1 MTPTIHGGLAGFAS
15 ALRRQRDRLI
25 PAIINGLATI
35 AGVAR
40 RQCDR
45 LTAAVYEGLT
55 AIADAAHRQRDR
67 LSPTISKS
75 MAETAGAARR
85 QTERLTSAVDEGFA
99 ALAGAA
105 RQQRERLIP
114 VISEGLAPIAGA
126 ARRSI
131 DRLVTAGIHKGL
143 AAIAFTLLVIALW
156 QAAVQVGLVN
166 RLFVAAPLQAFD
178 VIVERAEAGSLWTT
192 LAATA
197 QRLGLGWIT
206 AVVVA
211 MLLGAAIGNSRV
223 AHQFLAPTLEF
234 FRPLPA
240 SAVIPVAILFFGLT
254 TRMSTFVV
262 AFGSI
267 WPILLAAIHGFANV
281 PRELREVA
289 STLEMGRL
297 RYIFTIAT
305 PSASVDIMAGLR
317 ISLALALI
325 LTVVTE
331 MQASL
336 PGLGYEIFMA
346 QRTFRTA
353 DLYAGLM
360 TLGIFG
366 FLINQALLLAER
378 RLMRW
383 KAA

>member
-1 MTPTIHGGLAGFAS
+1 MN
-15 ALRRQRDRLI
+15 R
-25 PAIINGLATI
+25 AIYN
-35 AGVAR
+35 
-40 RQCDR
+40 
-45 LTAAVYEGLT
+45 
-55 AIADAAHRQRDR
+55 
-67 LSPTISKS
+67 S
-75 MAETAGAARR
+75 
-85 QTERLTSAVDEGFA
+85 
-99 ALAGAA
+99 
-105 RQQRERLIP
+105 
-114 VISEGLAPIAGA
+114 
-126 ARRSI
+126 
-131 DRLVTAGIHKGL
+131 L
-143 AAIAFTLLVIALW
+143 AAIVFTVLVIALW
-156 QAAVQVGLVN
+156 QAAVDGGLVN
-166 RLFVAAPLQAFD
+166 RIFVAAPLHAFE
-178 VIVERAEAGSLWTT
+178 VIVERAENGSLWTT
-192 LAATA
+192 AGATG
-197 QRLGLGWIT
+197 QRMFSGWIV

-211 MLLGAAIGNSRV
+211 MLLGAAIGNSQV
-223 AHQFLAPTLEF
+223 AHQFLSPTLEF

-240 SAVIPVAILFFGLT
+240 SAVIPVAVLFFGLT
-254 TRMSTFVV
+254 TNMSTFVV

-267 WPILLAAIHGFANV
+267 WPVLLAAIHGYVNV

-289 STLEMGRL
+289 STLEMSRL
-297 RYIFTIAT
+297 RYILVIAT

-336 PGLGYEIFMA
+336 PGLGYEIFLA
-346 QRTFRTA
+346 QRTFRSA

>member
-1 MTPTIHGGLAGFAS
+1 MN
-15 ALRRQRDRLI
+15 R
-25 PAIINGLATI
+25 AI
-35 AGVAR
+35 
-40 RQCDR
+40 
-45 LTAAVYEGLT
+45 Y
-55 AIADAAHRQRDR
+55 
-67 LSPTISKS
+67 KS
-75 MAETAGAARR
+75 
-85 QTERLTSAVDEGFA
+85 
-99 ALAGAA
+99 
-105 RQQRERLIP
+105 
-114 VISEGLAPIAGA
+114 
-126 ARRSI
+126 
-131 DRLVTAGIHKGL
+131 L
-143 AAIAFTLLVIALW
+143 AAIVFTMLVIALW
-156 QAAVQVGLVN
+156 QAAVDSGLVN
-166 RLFVAAPLQAFD
+166 RIFVAAPLHAFE
-178 VIVERAEAGSLWTT
+178 VIVERAENGSLWTT
-192 LAATA
+192 AGATA
-197 QRLGLGWIT
+197 QRMFSGWIA

-211 MLLGAAIGNSRV
+211 MLLGAAIGNSQV
-223 AHQFLAPTLEF
+223 AHQFFSPTLEF

-240 SAVIPVAILFFGLT
+240 SAVIPVAVLFFGLT
-254 TRMSTFVV
+254 TKMSTFVV

-267 WPILLAAIHGFANV
+267 WPILLAAIHGYVNV

-289 STLEMGRL
+289 STLEMSRL
-297 RYIFTIAT
+297 RYILVIAT

-336 PGLGYEIFMA
+336 PGLGYEIFLA
-346 QRTFRTA
+346 QRTFRSA

>member
-1 MTPTIHGGLAGFAS
+1 MSRPI
-15 ALRRQRDRLI
+15 
-25 PAIINGLATI
+25 
-35 AGVAR
+35 
-40 RQCDR
+40 
-45 LTAAVYEGLT
+45 Y
-55 AIADAAHRQRDR
+55 
-67 LSPTISKS
+67 KS
-75 MAETAGAARR
+75 
-85 QTERLTSAVDEGFA
+85 
-99 ALAGAA
+99 
-105 RQQRERLIP
+105 
-114 VISEGLAPIAGA
+114 
-126 ARRSI
+126 
-131 DRLVTAGIHKGL
+131 L

-156 QAAVQVGLVN
+156 QAIVDSGLVS
-166 RLFVAAPLQAFD
+166 RVFVAAPLHAFE
-178 VIVERAEAGSLWTT
+178 VIVERAENGSLWTT
-192 LAATA
+192 VAATA
-197 QRLGLGWIT
+197 QRMFSGWIV
-206 AVVVA
+206 AVIVA
-211 MLLGAAIGNSRV
+211 MLLGAAIGNSQV
-223 AHQFLAPTLEF
+223 AHQFLSPTLEF

-240 SAVIPVAILFFGLT
+240 SAVIPVAVLFFGLT
-254 TRMSTFVV
+254 AKMSTFVI

-267 WPILLAAIHGFANV
+267 WPVLLAAIHGYVNV

-289 STLEMGRL
+289 STLEMSRL
-297 RYIFTIAT
+297 RYILVIAT

-346 QRTFRTA
+346 QRTFRSA

-366 FLINQALLLAER
+366 FLINQTLLLAER

>member
-1 MTPTIHGGLAGFAS
+1 MRRFVHTGS
-15 ALRRQRDRLI
+15 AVI
-25 PAIINGLATI
+25 
-35 AGVAR
+35 
-40 RQCDR
+40 
-45 LTAAVYEGLT
+45 
-55 AIADAAHRQRDR
+55 
-67 LSPTISKS
+67 
-75 MAETAGAARR
+75 GAARR
-85 QTERLTSAVDEGFA
+85 QKRRL
-99 ALAGAA
+99 
-105 RQQRERLIP
+105 RP
-114 VISEGLAPIAGA
+114 VISEGLAAVAGAVRRLGDRLMPLIYEGLGAIVGVAGRQRERLIPWVAAISDEAHRQRARLFAAARKGSAEIAGA
-126 ARRSI
+126 ARLQGRRLAPVISEGRTIIAGTARRSR
-131 DRLVTAGIHKGL
+131 DRLVRAGIQRGL
-143 AAIAFTLLVIALW
+143 AAIAFTLLVVALW
-156 QAAVQVGLVN
+156 QAAVHLGLVS
-166 RLFVAAPLQAFD
+166 RLFVAAPSQAFS
-178 VIVERAEAGSLWTT
+178 VMVERAEAGSLWSTIGD
-192 LAATA
+192 TA
-197 QRLGLGWIT
+197 RRLVAGWIA
-206 AVVVA
+206 AVLVA
-211 MLLGAAIGNSRV
+211 MLLGTAIGNSRV
-223 AHQFLAPTLEF
+223 AHEVLGPTLEF

-240 SAVIPVAILFFGLT
+240 SAVIPVAMLFFGLT
-254 TRMSTFVV
+254 TSMSTFVI

-267 WPILLAAIHGFANV
+267 WPILLAAIHGFVKV

-289 STLEMGRL
+289 STLEMSRL
-297 RYIFTIAT
+297 RYILTIAT